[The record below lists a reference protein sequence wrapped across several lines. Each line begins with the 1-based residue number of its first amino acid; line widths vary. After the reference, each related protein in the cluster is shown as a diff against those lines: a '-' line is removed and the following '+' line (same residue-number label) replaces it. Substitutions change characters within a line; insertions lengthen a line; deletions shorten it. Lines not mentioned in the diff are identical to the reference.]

1 MTVRR
6 HAVPPHDRVLATA
19 TRLFL
24 EHGIQAVSIRRII
37 AEADVAQMTPYRR
50 FSGKDELVAASLEQ
64 WGGHWL
70 HWLTDR
76 IERRGDDPNARWAGL
91 WDAIEEWRTADGRH
105 GSLILT
111 AAAELRGTPDH
122 PANAVI
128 EAHQRAVRQVLED
141 LAKQTGADDPTTL
154 AAELHVVLEG
164 TLTAAVV
171 DRWPPHAPSARA
183 VADAVL
189 AAHLA
194 AAGRTIDRAGRT
206 P

>member
-1 MTVRR
+1 MTGRQ
-6 HAVPPHDRVLATA
+6 HAIAPHDRVLATA

-37 AEADVAQMTPYRR
+37 DEADVAQMTPYRR
-50 FSGKDELVAASLEQ
+50 FSGKAELVAASLEQ
-64 WGGHWL
+64 WGAQWL
-70 HWLTDR
+70 HWLTGR

-91 WDAIEEWRTADGRH
+91 WDAIEEWRAADGRH

-111 AAAELRGTPDH
+111 AAAELRGTRDH
-122 PANAVI
+122 PASPVI
-128 EAHQRAVRQVLED
+128 EAHQRAVRQLLED
-141 LAKQTGADDPTTL
+141 LAKLTGADDPLQL
-154 AAELHVVLEG
+154 AAQLHIVLEG
-164 TLTAAVV
+164 ALTAAVV

-189 AAHLA
+189 AVHLA
-194 AAGRTIDRAGRT
+194 AGRASDRERRT

>member
-1 MTVRR
+1 MTVRQ
-6 HAVPPHDRVLATA
+6 HTVAPHDRVLATA

-64 WGGHWL
+64 WGAHWL

-76 IERRGDDPNARWAGL
+76 IERRGDDPNARWAGF
-91 WDAIEEWRTADGRH
+91 WDAIEEWRTAEGRH

-111 AAAELRGTPDH
+111 GAAELRGTPDH
-122 PANAVI
+122 PAGAVI
-128 EAHQRAVRQVLED
+128 EGHQRAVRQVLED
-141 LAKQTGADDPTTL
+141 LAKQTGADDPMTL

-164 TLTAAVV
+164 ALTAAVV
-171 DRWPPHAPSARA
+171 DRWTPRAPSVRV

-189 AAHLA
+189 AAHLV
-194 AAGRTIDRAGRT
+194 AAGRT

>member
-1 MTVRR
+1 MTGRR
-6 HAVPPHDRVLATA
+6 HAVAPHDRVLATA

-24 EHGIQAVSIRRII
+24 EHGIQAVSLRRII

-50 FSGKDELVAASLEQ
+50 FTGKDELVAASLEQ
-64 WGGHWL
+64 WGAHWL
-70 HWLTDR
+70 HWLTER
-76 IERRGDDPNARWAGL
+76 IERRGDDPKARWAGL

-111 AAAELRGTPDH
+111 AAAELRGTRAH

-141 LAKQTGADDPTTL
+141 LAKLTGADDPTTL
-154 AAELHVVLEG
+154 AAELRVVLEG
-164 TLTAAVV
+164 AMTAAVV
-171 DRWPPHAPSARA
+171 DRWSPHAPSARA

-189 AAHLA
+189 AAHLPA
-194 AAGRTIDRAGRT
+194 VGRAIDRASRT
-206 P
+206 S